1 MKFAFIAENV
11 AVFSIRG
18 MCRLLQVSPS
28 GYYAWLVRP
37 KSDRECDNEVLALEI
52 EAIHEQSRGTY
63 GSPRITHELH
73 EQGRAVSKKR
83 VAKRMKERGIQGK
96 KRRRFR
102 KTTDSKHG
110 LPVPPNLL
118 ARDFTQDAPNKVW
131 VTDVTAIYTATGWL
145 YLAVILDLFSRSVVG
160 WATSSH
166 NDTNLALAALDDA
179 AATRRPPPG
188 LIHHSD
194 RGSPYAS
201 EDYRKRLD
209 SYCMVASMSRTGDC
223 WDNAV
228 AESFFA
234 TIKCDELD
242 HQWYPSQAAAHA
254 AIDDYI
260 TNFYNP
266 VRRHSTLGYLSPDE
280 FELRSQVNRMAA

>member
-1 MKFAFIAENV
+1 MKFAFIAEIV

-28 GYYAWLVRP
+28 GYYAWLIRP
-37 KSDRECDNEVLALEI
+37 KSDRGATTKYSRWRLR
-52 EAIHEQSRGTY
+52 QSTSRAQARMGVRASLMSCTNRGAKY
-63 GSPRITHELH
+63 RRSP
-73 EQGRAVSKKR
+73 
-83 VAKRMKERGIQGK
+83 
-96 KRRRFR
+96 
-102 KTTDSKHG
+102 TDSKHG

-118 ARDFTQDAPNKVW
+118 ARDFTQNAPNKVW

-145 YLAVILDLFSRSVVG
+145 HLVVILDLFSRSVVS

-166 NDTNLALAALDDA
+166 NDTSLALAALDEA
-179 AATRRPPPG
+179 AAARRSPPG

-209 SYCMVASMSRTGDC
+209 RYCMVASMSRTGDR
-223 WDNAV
+223 WNNAV
-228 AESFFA
+228 AGSFFA
-234 TIKCDELD
+234 TIKSDELD
-242 HQWYPSQAAAHA
+242 HQWHPSQAAAHA

-266 VRRHSTLGYLSPDE
+266 VRRHSTLAISAPTSSSYALK
-280 FELRSQVNRMAA
+280 

>member
-1 MKFAFIAENV
+1 MKFPFIAENV
-11 AVFSIRG
+11 AVFSIRV

-37 KSDRECDNEVLALEI
+37 KSNRECDNEVLALEI

-73 EQGRAVSKKR
+73 EQVRQASKKR
-83 VAKRMKERGIQGK
+83 VAERMKERGIQGK

-118 ARDFTQDAPNKVW
+118 ARDFTQDAPKQGLGNGCHGRLHSDRMALLGRHPRLVQPLRC
-131 VTDVTAIYTATGWL
+131 GL
-145 YLAVILDLFSRSVVG
+145 
-160 WATSSH
+160 ATSSH
-166 NDTNLALAALDDA
+166 NDTNLALAALDA
-179 AATRRPPPG
+179 AAAIRTPPPG
-188 LIHHSD
+188 LIHYSD

-242 HQWYPSQAAAHA
+242 HQWYPSQAAAPA
-254 AIDDYI
+254 VLDDYI
-260 TNFYNP
+260 TTSTTQCGAT
-266 VRRHSTLGYLSPDE
+266 RRSAISALTSSSCALK
-280 FELRSQVNRMAA
+280 

>member
-11 AVFSIRG
+11 ARFSIRG
-18 MCRLLQVSPS
+18 MCRVLQVSPS
-28 GYYAWLVRP
+28 GYYASLSRP
-37 KSDRECDNEVLALEI
+37 KSERECDNELLDLEI

-73 EQGRAVSKKR
+73 EQGHRVSKKR
-83 VAKRMKERGIQGK
+83 VANRMKERGIQGK

-102 KTTDSKHG
+102 KTTDSNHG

-118 ARDFTQDAPNKVW
+118 ARDFTQDAPNKAW
-131 VTDVTAIYTATGWL
+131 VTDVTAIYTATGWF
-145 YLAVILDLFSRSVVG
+145 YLAAILDLFSRAVVG

-166 NDTNLALAALDDA
+166 NDTKLALAALDEA
-179 AATRRPPPG
+179 IANRSPSPG

-201 EDYRKRLD
+201 EEYRKRLD
-209 SYCMVASMSRTGDC
+209 SCGMMASMSRTGDC

-234 TIKCDELD
+234 TIKGDELD
-242 HQWYPSQAAAHA
+242 HQWYPSHAAAHA
-254 AIDDYI
+254 AIEDYI

-266 VRRHSTLGYLSPDE
+266 VRRHSTIGYLSPDE
-280 FELRSQVNRMAA
+280 FELRAQVNRMAA